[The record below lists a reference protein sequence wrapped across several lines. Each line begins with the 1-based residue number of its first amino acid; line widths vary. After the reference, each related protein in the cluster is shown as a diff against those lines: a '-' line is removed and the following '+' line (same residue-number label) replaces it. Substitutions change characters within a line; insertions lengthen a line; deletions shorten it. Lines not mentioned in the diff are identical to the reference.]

1 MDQVMNKVF
10 ACKTTELQPG
20 DARRIDLPDQ
30 PPVAVFNVDGNFYAT
45 DDTCTHGD
53 ASLSEGFMEGCVI
66 ECPFH
71 SGTFDVCTGKAL
83 THPVTK
89 SLKVY
94 PIRIEEGSVF
104 VVLDDEQSGS
114 HDSGVAT

>member
-1 MDQVMNKVF
+1 MNKVF
-10 ACKTTELQPG
+10 ACKTTDLQPG
-20 DARRIDLPDQ
+20 DACRVELPDH
-30 PPVAVFNVDGNFYAT
+30 PPVAVFNVEGKFYAT

-53 ASLSEGFMEGCVI
+53 ASLSDGFMEGCVI

-83 THPVTK
+83 THPVTQ

-94 PIRIEEGSVF
+94 PIRIEEGGVF
-104 VVLDDEQSGS
+104 VVVGDG
-114 HDSGVAT
+114 DSDSQKTCAAD